1 MFTKALTFILDK
13 HKDQQR
19 KVTHLPY
26 IVHCCSV
33 ASLLRQH
40 GMQNEDI
47 LAAALLHDTLEDTKT
62 TPEELEETFN
72 QQISLLVKELTNDQ
86 SKINQLNKI
95 EYMKIKL
102 ESLSVYGFMIK
113 VADFLDNFLDAK
125 YTSYKLEQ
133 FEQRRKDILAFAEKK
148 NHPPIT
154 VSLLNQLRNA

>member
-1 MFTKALTFILDK
+1 M
-13 HKDQQR
+13 
-19 KVTHLPY
+19 
-26 IVHCCSV
+26 
-33 ASLLRQH
+33 
-40 GMQNEDI
+40 
-47 LAAALLHDTLEDTKT
+47 EDTKT

-125 YTSYKLEQ
+125 YTSFKLEQ
-133 FEQRRKDILAFAEKK
+133 FEQRRKHILAFAEKK

-154 VSLLNQLRNA
+154 VSLLNQLRSA